1 MGSLVAVD
9 AGRSRCRAAVIGVDG
24 RPGPVAEGRGLPAGT
39 GPATVEGIV
48 ETLAATVT
56 SAVVAAAAARHE
68 VGQIDV
74 VSAGLAGLLGNRENA
89 PAVAARLHDRLGAP
103 RVTLC
108 GDVVAAHAGAL
119 PDPDG
124 GVVVVAGT
132 GSVAFGAVPVKIPEV
147 DGRTPSPDG
156 RSEGRHRDAARA
168 GSGLESGPPDSG
180 RMAANSPSGR
190 SSRGATGPGE
200 PGAVGSAGPG
210 RGAFGMA
217 GPGAVGAGAHGPGG
231 VGVGGAGPGGG
242 IWAFDSAVACV
253 DGWGYLLGDAGSGFW
268 IGQRGLDAALR
279 AHDGRTGGSPV
290 LARLV
295 ERDVGPL
302 DRLPELAARAG
313 AGPVAAIASFSA
325 QVAEAAA
332 AGDEVARHIWREAA
346 THLAD
351 SAVACARRLNPTSAA
366 PIALSWLGGLF
377 SAPDPLLLEPFLARI
392 RATFPAADLMPPAG
406 DALSG
411 AARLASPTARGALA
425 GLVYDS
431 SSPRPARVTA

>member
-9 AGRSRCRAAVIGVDG
+9 GGRSRCRAAVIGADG
-24 RPGPVAEGRGLPAGT
+24 RPCPVAEGPGLPAGA
-39 GPATVEGIV
+39 GPGAVEGIV
-48 ETLAATVT
+48 EILAATVT

-74 VSAGLAGLLGNRENA
+74 VSAGLAGLLGSRDVA
-89 PAVAARLHDRLGAP
+89 PPVAARLHDRLGAR

-124 GVVVVAGT
+124 GVVLVAGT
-132 GSVAFGAVPVKIPEV
+132 GSVAFGAVPVKIPDL
-147 DGRTPSPDG
+147 DGVPTPDG
-156 RSEGRHRDAARA
+156 EREGRHLGA
-168 GSGLESGPPDSG
+168 GG
-180 RMAANSPSGR
+180 
-190 SSRGATGPGE
+190 
-200 PGAVGSAGPG
+200 PGAVGSGG
-210 RGAFGMA
+210 
-217 GPGAVGAGAHGPGG
+217 HGPGG

-253 DGWGYLLGDAGSGFW
+253 DGWGHLLGDAGSGFW
-268 IGQRGLDAALR
+268 IGRRGLDAALR
-279 AHDGRTGGSPV
+279 AHDGRTGGSPA

-332 AGDEVARHIWREAA
+332 EGDEIARHIWREAA

-351 SAVACARRLNPTSAA
+351 SAVACARRLNPASAA
-366 PIALSWLGGLF
+366 PIAVSWLGGLF
-377 SAPDPLLLEPFLARI
+377 SAPDSLLLEPFLARI

-406 DALSG
+406 DALAG
-411 AARLASPTARGALA
+411 AARLATPGARAALA